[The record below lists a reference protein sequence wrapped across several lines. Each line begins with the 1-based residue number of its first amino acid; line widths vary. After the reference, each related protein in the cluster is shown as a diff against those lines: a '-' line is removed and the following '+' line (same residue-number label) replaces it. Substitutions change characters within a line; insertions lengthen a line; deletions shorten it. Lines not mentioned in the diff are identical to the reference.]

1 MLIVLALVCKKF
13 SVEQKNGL
21 ARQLLSLL
29 PSRVRVLPP
38 TPVSPPGPN
47 FTSSDTFLPV
57 DNRMPDLS
65 RLATGNS
72 FLIFNILDITDEDL
86 TDWLSSPA
94 DRWSSDQNSPD
105 FCAGFAMLKCFAE
118 NTPFVNDAA
127 ERFFFVPYQ
136 YFQIEFQVDCHLKER
151 ISMTHQEDTL
161 QEILSMTFEE
171 RSRVKARRGDHLCKA
186 SLENIL
192 PP

>member
-1 MLIVLALVCKKF
+1 MCEKF

-171 RSRVKARRGDHLCKA
+171 RSRVKARRGDHLSKA

>member
-1 MLIVLALVCKKF
+1 MPALAREALATWERHLDYLTPQLIVLALVCEKF

-118 NTPFVNDAA
+118 NTPFVNDAT

-136 YFQIEFQVDCHLKER
+136 YFQIEFQVDCHLER
-151 ISMTHQEDTL
+151 EDLNDTPG
-161 QEILSMTFEE
+161 
-171 RSRVKARRGDHLCKA
+171 RHPPGN
-186 SLENIL
+186 SLDDF
-192 PP
+192 

>member
-1 MLIVLALVCKKF
+1 MCEKF
-13 SVEQKNGL
+13 SFEQKNGL
-21 ARQLLSLL
+21 ARELLSLL

-38 TPVSPPGPN
+38 TRVSPPGPN

-57 DNRMPDLS
+57 DNTMPDLS

-105 FCAGFAMLKCFAE
+105 FCAGFAMLKCFAD

-127 ERFFFVPYQ
+127 ERCFLCLINIFKLNFRL
-136 YFQIEFQVDCHLKER
+136 IATLKER
-151 ISMTHQEDTL
+151 ISKTHQEDTL
-161 QEILSMTFEE
+161 QEILSLTCVE
-171 RSRVKARRGDHLCKA
+171 RSRVKARRGDHLSKA